1 MQLFRMEAHFILLFW
16 GQPVGSV
23 AELGIETGVPDSK
36 FQVLI
41 NISAKYILKAYLV
54 RPADF
59 LHIH

>member
-1 MQLFRMEAHFILLFW
+1 MEAHFILLVW

-23 AELGIETGVPDSK
+23 AELGIEIGVPDSK

-41 NISAKYILKAYLV
+41 NISAKYILKTYWV

-59 LHIH
+59 LPIHKASY